1 MNKARPD
8 RFKRNEEIVASSNP
22 ARVPNPGR
30 VRQNLPFIQIKFV
43 NYKKD

>member
-22 ARVPNPGR
+22 DRVPNTGWIP
-30 VRQNLPFIQIKFV
+30 QNLPFIHIIFV
-43 NYKKD
+43 NYKTD